1 MTSGSRNS
9 KGNYSGYGAMQNQ
22 NMTRLAN
29 EERAGYNAEYESS
42 HYNYY
47 ESEFLQEESASQ
59 EAQQLYEEFTKEQYE
74 KEHEFYKRLTDE
86 IVCQSDEIT
95 RQVNL
100 INDYRL
106 AIKRLIE
113 E

>member
-1 MTSGSRNS
+1 
-9 KGNYSGYGAMQNQ
+9 MQNQ
-22 NMTRLAN
+22 NMTRFAN

-106 AIKRLIE
+106 AIKRFIE